1 MDGVNAFAKGRHEQ
15 TSTVKPIQYFIAN
28 LPPWLRYKIRYMLI
42 HALIPAHLKGK
53 TAKKYYDWLGQHEMS
68 PLYRDGVE
76 GVRVIVYGNTLDTP
90 GRRELLNMQAVQ
102 AFYPCPHCLHS
113 WQPGLRTQVYCG
125 YRRFLPLDSPW
136 RQRRFEYMGLT
147 YQYKDVE
154 TRESPALRN
163 DKNVALMAD
172 RGRPT
177 RPFLGHKGTH
187 FLAEWEGVDWEG
199 NFCDKM
205 HDYKLLCEMSLKG
218 LVGAN
223 SINGMYKAWVT
234 KKKTPYTDKIVT
246 PTISSENL
254 PTTTTVPRR
263 GDSANKRLRRVT
275 FVCSRCGG
283 HTTWTHPALGDIR
296 SGRTA
301 TEFRSVNTRVMCF

>member
-1 MDGVNAFAKGRHEQ
+1 
-15 TSTVKPIQYFIAN
+15 
-28 LPPWLRYKIRYMLI
+28 
-42 HALIPAHLKGK
+42 
-53 TAKKYYDWLGQHEMS
+53 
-68 PLYRDGVE
+68 
-76 GVRVIVYGNTLDTP
+76 
-90 GRRELLNMQAVQ
+90 
-102 AFYPCPHCLHS
+102 
-113 WQPGLRTQVYCG
+113 
-125 YRRFLPLDSPW
+125 
-136 RQRRFEYMGLT
+136 MGLT

-223 SINGMYKAWVT
+223 SSNGMYKAWAT

-263 GDSANKRLRRVT
+263 GD
-275 FVCSRCGG
+275 
-283 HTTWTHPALGDIR
+283 
-296 SGRTA
+296 
-301 TEFRSVNTRVMCF
+301 